1 MDGFMQAAA
10 LLPAAYRQALH
21 NAEHA
26 AAEEI
31 RLRLDRP
38 PTLLIGGQ
46 ERRFREQPCR
56 EEELLCVL
64 EKASG
69 ASLHAVSAA
78 LREGYLCAG
87 GVRIGVCGTMLPAR
101 DGGASFRCYSSLALR
116 IPRECRG
123 IGAELLPAL
132 RRGPCSGTL
141 LLSAPGGGKT
151 TLLRELIRR
160 LSDGGLRVGVVDER
174 NELSA
179 SDGARSRF
187 DLGAHSDV
195 LVGTPKA
202 EGAMLLLRT
211 MNPQLIAMDEITRSE
226 DLDTVMQ
233 IVGCGVGLLAS
244 AHAQSIEEMRRR
256 PLYRALLESGAFRR
270 LIVIEGSGRN
280 RRYSLKE
287 AGI

>member
-10 LLPAAYRQALH
+10 LLPAAYRQSLCGAD
-21 NAEHA
+21 A

-38 PTLLIGGQ
+38 PTLLIDGR
-46 ERRFREQPCR
+46 ERRFREQSCR
-56 EEELLCVL
+56 EEDLLCVL

-69 ASLHAVSAA
+69 ASLHSVSAA

-101 DGGASFRCYSSLALR
+101 EDGASFRCFSSLALR
-116 IPRECRG
+116 IPHECRG

-132 RRGPCSGTL
+132 RREPCSGTL

-179 SDGARSRF
+179 SDGARSIF

-195 LVGTPKA
+195 LVGAPKA

-211 MNPQLIAMDEITRSE
+211 MNPQLIAMDEITRRE

-233 IVGCGVGLLAS
+233 IVGCGVGIIAS
-244 AHAQSIEEMRRR
+244 AHAQNLEEMRRR

-270 LIVIEGSGRN
+270 AVVIEGSGTG
-280 RRYSLKE
+280 RRYSLRE
-287 AGI
+287 TGL